1 MQKWEFSVTKE
12 ILIVRQI
19 FVTDRH
25 SIHQSRRLYVY
36 SKLFRPAVV
45 QCALDIYSELMGGFI
60 VIILGI
66 GYTIVIVS
74 KDKIL
79 LYRSEKSARV
89 SKEINQYFE

>member
-1 MQKWEFSVTKE
+1 
-12 ILIVRQI
+12 
-19 FVTDRH
+19 
-25 SIHQSRRLYVY
+25 
-36 SKLFRPAVV
+36 
-45 QCALDIYSELMGGFI
+45 MGGFI